1 MATLLEVNNLKVQFK
16 SRKRWVQVVHGVSFA
31 LQKGEILGIA
41 GESGCGKSVTSLS
54 LLGLL
59 PENGLISD
67 GEIIF
72 NGTDLVTASEDYLYD
87 IRGNKISMIFQDSL
101 TSLNPTMTIGE
112 QIVEPIMIHRD
123 VTRSQAE
130 QEALELIKKVGITDP
145 VKRFKSYPHQL
156 SGGMRQRAMIAMGLA
171 CKPQILIADEPTT
184 ALDVSI
190 QAQILNLIKQL
201 NKDMGTSVMLITHDI
216 GVIAEMSDRVMI
228 MYAGCVVEYAEVFTL
243 FDRPKHP
250 YTQGLLASIPHLDK
264 AYETLE
270 TIEGVVPSPTN
281 MPKGCHYAP
290 RCSYCMPKCKVK
302 KPPLYQVDG
311 SSVACFLFEDSAN
324 G

>member
-250 YTQGLLASIPHLDK
+250 YTQGLLAH
-264 AYETLE
+264 
-270 TIEGVVPSPTN
+270 
-281 MPKGCHYAP
+281 
-290 RCSYCMPKCKVK
+290 
-302 KPPLYQVDG
+302 
-311 SSVACFLFEDSAN
+311 
-324 G
+324 